1 MELGATKG
9 RIWALLLALPALAL
23 CPRPAAADT
32 GGAPASGAFFEQT
45 GRASYYGRAHDGNR
59 TADGSR
65 FDRTAF
71 TAAHPTLPF
80 GTVVEVTNLANGRT
94 VKVRISD
101 RGPHVLGRIIDLS
114 AAAARE
120 LGMLRRGLARVRI
133 SAFRSDQP

>member
-1 MELGATKG
+1 MKPGVTRKG
-9 RIWALLLALPALAL
+9 MMRIVLPALVAL
-23 CPRPAAADT
+23 AMCPRPAAA
-32 GGAPASGAFFEQT
+32 GAEASAKAASFEQT
-45 GRASYYGRAHDGNR
+45 GRASYYGSKHDGNV
-59 TADGSR
+59 TADGSS

-71 TAAHPTLPF
+71 TAAHLTLPF
-80 GTVVEVTNLANGRT
+80 GTVVEVTNLANGRS

-133 SAFRSDQP
+133 SALLSDKP